1 MPTTGIDFGTL
12 SLKDALD
19 FAILVEEEARDR
31 YLELAEQMRQFR
43 SPAPAALFEKMAK
56 NEELHR
62 AELLARREAS
72 FAAQPSVVT
81 RSMIFDV
88 EAPEYDEARVFMTQ
102 RDAVRVALRSEMKAH
117 EFFLGLA
124 QKCEAGVIRALFQDL
139 AREELGH
146 QHMLIEE
153 LARMPADDQVVGDV
167 GDEPVAL

>member
-31 YLELAEQMRQFR
+31 YLELAEQMRQFH
-43 SPAPAALFEKMAK
+43 SPAPAALFEKMAR

-62 AELLARREAS
+62 SELLARREAT

-88 EAPEYDEARVFMTQ
+88 EAPEYDEARAFMTQ
-102 RDAVRVALRSEMKAH
+102 RDAVRVALKSEVKAH

-124 QKCEAGVIRALFQDL
+124 EKAEAGVIRTLFQDL

-146 QHMLIEE
+146 QNMLREE
-153 LARMPADDQVVGDV
+153 LERMPADDQVLGDV